1 MPTIPTILVS
11 DAGDDIRSKIEN
23 LIKSQSELSFLKTVG
38 KADAEE
44 EIQGA
49 TSTIVWI
56 ELESGA
62 PEGLAL
68 LKQLITTNPGSYF
81 IVSKEEIDADL
92 VKKAMQVGAL
102 DFLDHKGWAAQIRSV
117 IRRVTT
123 KEWGA
128 QKSQSAIRS
137 AIPNQNI
144 KKSGAWSMP
153 GRQSHKPT
161 AFEANKPK
169 PLAVPQSAPKP
180 QPVKIS
186 SQLQAIEEPPKAV
199 EAPEAKS
206 EIKNEP
212 APTPEEEPK
221 AVEAF
226 PLDEPTVE
234 EPVPSAPVTPLP
246 EEEPEPEPVT
256 EPEPEPEPEPQPV
269 PEPEPVEE
277 DQSAQQML
285 ESLMASA
292 ASETV
297 QSKTDEVPEA
307 LEKEEDT
314 QVQSAT
320 EPESPVQTEEI
331 AEKTEEKSVQET
343 LARNKDLSAKRPQK
357 REVKKSKWEE
367 LDSLISAH
375 QSSQQKVDAY
385 KEKPFAKKEGGS
397 EGGIDQETKE
407 ALLDAV
413 DKLDSIQNLPVHS
426 DSKQSSPVK
435 ESSWDELDSIV
446 KPKEADKDDQKA
458 VQAFPD
464 ESRWGNLDAV
474 TDDVIEASKSVP
486 EDKWGD
492 LDKVLEKAA
501 DSEKSDGAETQEPEV
516 AESDSS
522 FAATAPDNS
531 WGDLDSI
538 PTPGQ
543 TAASQD
549 DEEPAGLSSGGPKW
563 GDLDSIPTPGRKE
576 VSENIDDSSM
586 ASMSMSGTAA
596 GKWGDLDS
604 IPSPQGATSAGVSED
619 SSGANKWGDLD
630 SIPTPGK
637 TSEFSKPVVGSG
649 SAGGMFSDI
658 AGLDEAKLDSDPA
671 APSSLSSAKWGDE
684 GGGDSPGGLIGS
696 RTGKLGRTTGSFSQ
710 LQSDPSENLVSR
722 EADSQEKGKGE
733 GEEEVKPK
741 AMPIPQAQAPNKWTG
756 TGGGTP
762 TAVSSSLKAID
773 GKKSKPLL
781 QKGDVKVSITPSWMF
796 ISYSVASISTIL
808 VLLLSFSFFLY

>member
-169 PLAVPQSAPKP
+169 PQSVPQSAPKP

-212 APTPEEEPK
+212 APVPEEEPK

-234 EPVPSAPVTPLP
+234 EPVPSTPVTPLP
-246 EEEPEPEPVT
+246 EEEPEPESVV
-256 EPEPEPEPEPQPV
+256 EPEPEPEPQPV
-269 PEPEPVEE
+269 SDPDPVEE

-297 QSKTDEVPEA
+297 QSKTDEVPEELA
-307 LEKEEDT
+307 KEEET
-314 QVQSAT
+314 QVESEA
-320 EPESPVQTEEI
+320 EPESPVQTEEVI
-331 AEKTEEKSVQET
+331 EKAEEKSVQET
-343 LARNKDLSAKRPQK
+343 LARNEDLSAKRPQK

-367 LDSLISAH
+367 LDSIISAH

-385 KEKPFAKKEGGS
+385 KEKPLAKKEGGS
-397 EGGIDQETKE
+397 GGGIDRETKE

-413 DKLDSIQNLPVHS
+413 DKLDSIQNLPVKS
-426 DSKQSSPVK
+426 DSKQSSPLK

-446 KPKEADKDDQKA
+446 KPKEADKADQKA

-474 TDDVIEASKSVP
+474 TDDVIEASKSVS
-486 EDKWGD
+486 EDKWGE

-522 FAATAPDNS
+522 AAEATSENN

-563 GDLDSIPTPGRKE
+563 GGLDSIPTPGRKE
-576 VSENIDDSSM
+576 VSENIEDSSM

-596 GKWGDLDS
+596 G
-604 IPSPQGATSAGVSED
+604 
-619 SSGANKWGDLD
+619 KWGDLD

-796 ISYSVASISTIL
+796 VSYSVASISTIL
-808 VLLLSFSFFLY
+808 VLLSVLLRFHL